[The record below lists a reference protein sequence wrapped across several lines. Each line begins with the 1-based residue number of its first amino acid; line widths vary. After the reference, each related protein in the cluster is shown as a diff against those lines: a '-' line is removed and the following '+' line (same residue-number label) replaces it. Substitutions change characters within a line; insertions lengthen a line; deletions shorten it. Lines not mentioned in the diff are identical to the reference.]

1 MKNKKRFVPWLIAAV
16 IIAALAVIG
25 KKLYDLMFGGSLA
38 VTTEDLK
45 NGIIACSPAI
55 IFIVVV
61 LIAAL
66 IVVVAAGKLKQPK
79 RALVRAQAPIAILL
93 AITLSVNWVILGVEY
108 SVVNSVFAEDVKVS
122 DETMA
127 SGRAIADQ
135 IASEGI
141 VLLKN
146 DDKALPLS
154 AGTKLNLFGWSS
166 VRPLYGGTG
175 SGDSD
180 TSNAVSLIDGL
191 KHAGF
196 EVNEELVKFYENFR
210 TERPV
215 GTIRLREI
223 GSKRGDFTVPEPTIA
238 EYENANIFEDAVAYS
253 DTAVVVVS
261 RTGGEGFDVPQSI
274 TGPDEYN
281 AQYGGLAQFYD
292 FTTQAEDLDAGKS
305 YLELSNRE
313 IAMVD
318 RVCKEFK
325 NVIVVVNSSNAME
338 LAGWISMTAL
348 RQPFCAV
355 RPASLAL
362 IPSERS

>member
-1 MKNKKRFVPWLIAAV
+1 MKNKKRLVPWLIAAV

-238 EYENANIFEDAVAYS
+238 EYENANIFEDAVGMDESRDAQAVLWLVILTGVDARDDAS
-253 DTAVVVVS
+253 GLDGFGMPTLQNGANVVFRKAVRHAQKVHRHSWLAAHGVHVAQRVRRGDLAEEIRIIHNGGEEVDRLNDGDLVGDAVHGGVVTAVVA
-261 RTGGEGFDVPQSI
+261 D
-274 TGPDEYN
+274 
-281 AQYGGLAQFYD
+281 
-292 FTTQAEDLDAGKS
+292 
-305 YLELSNRE
+305 
-313 IAMVD
+313 
-318 RVCKEFK
+318 
-325 NVIVVVNSSNAME
+325 
-338 LAGWISMTAL
+338 
-348 RQPFCAV
+348 
-355 RPASLAL
+355 
-362 IPSERS
+362 